1 MPHARVVTSEKAF
14 KKLFDKVVEK
24 LVFEH
29 TDSANLGAFTASY
42 DIKLHLEGGSLDL
55 RGDNTVQVKELDIKW
70 DRLNLSLGV
79 DIPELCVG
87 GFCILPNPFGGCI
100 IRAPRLCVFSDNPDI
115 EITLPLG
122 GLITSEISFT
132 GTLLTKYFVNPGR
145 PVDMDQWDAQN
156 ADPKLFNKWQLF
168 INPQTV
174 DVDIIDI
181 ADTVGDLL
189 DDSIESLIDG
199 LLGGLPGWAK
209 DLIKR
214 ILGSMVDMVR
224 RILDIGD
231 DIQEWIM
238 DLLDV
243 SLGALN
249 KIITWV
255 ADCFAERN
263 PLFEVEDPY
272 PIMEKAPNPNNLPGE
287 PSLPELLPVKIPI
300 RDLTVFN
307 NDVEMVL
314 EGNVV

>member
-1 MPHARVVTSEKAF
+1 MPHVRVAASEKAF
-14 KKLFDKVVEK
+14 KKLFDKVMEK
-24 LVFEH
+24 FVFEKA
-29 TDSANLGAFTASY
+29 DSKDLGPFTASY
-42 DIKLHLEGGSLDL
+42 DVKLHLEGGSVDL

-87 GFCILPNPFGGCI
+87 GFCIIPIPFGGCLL
-100 IRAPRLCVFSDNPDI
+100 RAPRICVFSENPDI

-122 GLITSEISFT
+122 GLITSEISIT
-132 GTLLTKYFVNPGR
+132 GTLLTKYFVNPNR
-145 PVDMDQWDAQN
+145 PADMDQWDAQIP
-156 ADPKLFNKWQLF
+156 DPKLFNKWQLF
-168 INPQTV
+168 LNPQTV

-189 DDSIESLIDG
+189 DEAIETLVDG
-199 LLGGLPGWAK
+199 LLGPLPDWAK

-214 ILGSMVDMVR
+214 ILGSIVDLVR

-231 DIQEWIM
+231 DIQEWIT

-243 SLGALN
+243 SLGLLN
-249 KIITWV
+249 LIAQLV
-255 ADCFAERN
+255 ADYYAERN

-272 PIMEKAPNPNNLPGE
+272 PIMEKEPNPNNRLGE
-287 PSLPELLPVKIPI
+287 PPLPELLPVKIPI
-300 RDLTVFN
+300 RDLNVFN

-314 EGNVV
+314 EGNVG